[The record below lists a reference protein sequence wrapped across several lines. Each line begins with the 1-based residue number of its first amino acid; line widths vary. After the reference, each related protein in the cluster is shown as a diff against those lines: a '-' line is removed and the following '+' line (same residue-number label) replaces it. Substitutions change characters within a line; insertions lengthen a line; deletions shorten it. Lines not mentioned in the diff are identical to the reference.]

1 MQSLRSIRADKMVRK
16 MASVVLL
23 TCAIGTLWGCKWLRP
38 QASVEYVYVA
48 TRHPIYLR
56 DRVAPVSNHTAQV
69 ANGERLQVLE
79 RIHRFVKV
87 QTEQGAIGWIE
98 EAAVLN
104 PSGYQQFQALA
115 QQHAHDPVLSQAI
128 ARDDVYMHIAPGTHA
143 EHFYLI
149 PANAKVEVLARTS
162 ISKPGAPAQDV
173 QAAAPAHPVYGH
185 KKSSATAP
193 PAPPMEDW
201 WLARTASGHTGWM
214 LARRLDVDVPDDIAQ
229 YAEGKRMM
237 GAYVLRRVSDPAAGT
252 PDGLVPD
259 YVTVLTEYKDGL
271 PYDFDEVRV
280 FTWDV
285 RHHRYGTA
293 YVERNLAGFFPVTVS
308 QQDFPDG
315 PEPVFTIRV
324 ASSSKTGNAS
334 KDAAAASSAASATP
348 APTLVTRT
356 YRLQGESVHR
366 ELPQGVAQP
375 GKAKHAQM
383 RSAAAK
389 AAAPKK

>member
-1 MQSLRSIRADKMVRK
+1 MQHLRRVTAGRAVRK
-16 MASVVLL
+16 LASAALL
-23 TCAIGTLWGCKWLRP
+23 TVALSALWGCKWLRP
-38 QASVEYVYVA
+38 HSAVESVYVA
-48 TRHPIYLR
+48 SRRPIYLR

-87 QTEQGAIGWIE
+87 QTVQGAVGWIE

-104 PSGYQQFQALA
+104 QSGYDQFQALA
-115 QQHAHDPVLSQAI
+115 AQHAHDAAVSQAVT
-128 ARDDVYMHIAPGTHA
+128 RDDVYMHLAPGTRA

-149 PANAKVEVLARTS
+149 PANAKVEILARTS
-162 ISKPGAPAQDV
+162 IAKPGAQAQET
-173 QAAAPAHPVYGH
+173 QASTPLHKAATGH
-185 KKSSATAP
+185 KKSSDAAALTT
-193 PAPPMEDW
+193 PMEDW
-201 WLARTASGHTGWM
+201 WLARTASGQTGWL

-237 GAYVLRRVSDPAAGT
+237 GAYVLRRVSDPASGQ

-324 ASSSKTGNAS
+324 ASNQKSGKGSK
-334 KDAAAASSAASATP
+334 AAAPVSAASSATP
-348 APTLVTRT
+348 APVLVTLA

-366 ELPQGVAQP
+366 VLPQGAPQPVRAQHVKSLP
-375 GKAKHAQM
+375 
-383 RSAAAK
+383 
-389 AAAPKK
+389 APPKQ